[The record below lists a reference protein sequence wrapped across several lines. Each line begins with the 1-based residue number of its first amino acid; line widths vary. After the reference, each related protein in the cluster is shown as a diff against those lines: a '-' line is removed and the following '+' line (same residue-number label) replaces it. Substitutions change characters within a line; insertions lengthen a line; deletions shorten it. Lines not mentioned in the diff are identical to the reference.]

1 MRTKVAVGLAGV
13 LLVIALVAAVTPF
26 NTSKGPG
33 DHACGSVISSKTVAS
48 GPARSGCDDKRDTAK
63 GVAIG
68 LALFGLAIGIAA
80 IVRSRS
86 GDADPA
92 NES

>member
-1 MRTKVAVGLAGV
+1 MAAGLAGL
-13 LLVIALVAAVTPF
+13 LLVIALVAVVTPF

-33 DHACGSVISSKTVAS
+33 DHACGSVISPKTLAS

-80 IVRSRS
+80 VARSRS
-86 GDADPA
+86 HDEDASPA
-92 NES
+92 N